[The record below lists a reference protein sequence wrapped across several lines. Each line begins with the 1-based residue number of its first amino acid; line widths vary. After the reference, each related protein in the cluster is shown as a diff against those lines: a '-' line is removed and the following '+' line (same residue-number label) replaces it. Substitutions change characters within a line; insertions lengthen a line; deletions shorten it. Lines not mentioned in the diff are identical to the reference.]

1 MDTITA
7 STAPEVRLLG
17 LDAAA
22 GYLSL
27 DAMTVRRLIAR
38 GSLSPVRI
46 KGVRRVLIDRQDLDR
61 LIAAGKADAVGA
73 GTPEG
78 R

>member
-7 STAPEVRLLG
+7 STAPEVRLLE